1 MTLLIY
7 KEETYVIMI
16 ACDIALCMKGNMC
29 CYNSM
34 CHCLI
39 QGGNYMT
46 LCSYETLHVYEEEI

>member
-1 MTLLIY
+1 MLYETLLIY

-16 ACDIALCMKGNMC
+16 ACDIALYMKGNIC

-39 QGGNYMT
+39 QGRNLYDFMFIRDT
-46 LCSYETLHVYEEEI
+46 IWV